1 MLDMI
6 KVGVTGVAGRM
17 GSYIG
22 LLVAEAADMELAG
35 TMEAPGHRSVG
46 ADAGT
51 LIGAGSLGVAVSDDL
66 EKAFQGAEVIVD
78 FTMPEVTMNV
88 AAYAARAKK
97 AMVIG
102 TTGLSDGNMARL
114 SALAGEI
121 PLVVSPNMSI
131 GVNVMFKV
139 VAELTRLLGE
149 DYDVE
154 IVETHHR
161 LKKDAPSGTALGL
174 ARAIAGAKGVDLNE
188 HACYERHGMIGARP
202 KGQIGIQTL
211 RAGDIIGDHTVLFAG
226 NSERIELSHRAHT
239 RQNFA
244 QGAVRAVRWVKGREP
259 GIYSMMDVLG
269 L

>member
-1 MLDMI
+1 MT
-6 KVGVTGVAGRM
+6 KVGITGIAGRM
-17 GSYIG
+17 GSFIG
-22 LLVAEAADMELAG
+22 LLVAEAADLELAG
-35 TMEAPGHRSVG
+35 AMEAPGHRALG
-46 ADAGT
+46 TDAG
-51 LIGAGSLGVAVSDDL
+51 LVIGAGPLGVLVSDDL
-66 EKAFQGAEVIVD
+66 DKAFKGVDVIID
-78 FTMPEVTMNV
+78 FTMPEVTMQV
-88 AAYAARAKK
+88 ASYGAREKK
-97 AMVIG
+97 ALVIG
-102 TTGLSDGNMARL
+102 TTGLSDGNMAGL
-114 SALAGEI
+114 SSLAGEI

-139 VAELTRLLGE
+139 VAELSKLLGD

-174 ARAIAGAKGVDLNE
+174 ARAIAGARGIDLNE

-211 RAGDIIGDHTVLFAG
+211 RAGDIVGDHTVLFAG

-244 QGAVRAVRWVKGREP
+244 QGAVRAARWIKGREP
-259 GIYSMMDVLG
+259 GVYTMMDVLG